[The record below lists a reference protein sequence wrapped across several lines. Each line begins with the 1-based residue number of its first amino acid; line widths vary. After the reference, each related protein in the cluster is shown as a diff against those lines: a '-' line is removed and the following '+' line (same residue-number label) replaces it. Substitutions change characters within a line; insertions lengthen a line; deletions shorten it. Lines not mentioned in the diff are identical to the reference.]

1 MSGVHT
7 GKRSMSIDLDV
18 LAEIDRIAAA
28 TGRNASRVTTR
39 LLVDGLT
46 HNGIELP
53 DPVWPPMPVKVEG

>member
-7 GKRSMSIDLDV
+7 VKRTLSIDRDV
-18 LAEIDRIAAA
+18 SAEIDRISAA

-46 HNGIELP
+46 HNGIKLP
-53 DPVWPPMPVKVEG
+53 DPVWPPVPKVEG